1 MNDLDAFKKVWGL
14 ELDKKNKGF
23 SNLIK
28 KIEREK
34 KFSMSSRMQKKA
46 LKIFVEYINSKKNSR
61 RFC

>member
-28 KIEREK
+28 KIERDK
-34 KFSMSSRMQKKA
+34 KFSMSSRLKK
-46 LKIFVEYINSKKNSR
+46 R
-61 RFC
+61 H